1 MRFVQSMAAT
11 VIFQALAL
19 LCPSTHAIDAV
30 GCLLSGEDGREVIA
44 DVAVDDGLEVLEA
57 PLLD

>member
-1 MRFVQSMAAT
+1 MAAT

-57 PLLD
+57 TLLD